1 MTDRRKHKA
10 TVTGTINPEKI
21 LKKLKKKTGKR
32 VEIMVTEEEK
42 DDESSDD
49 DESVDSR
56 VASLICWDC
65 KECAV
70 FEMFS
75 EENANACSVM

>member
-1 MTDRRKHKA
+1 MKKHKA

-32 VEIMVTEEEK
+32 VEITVTHEEK
-42 DDESSDD
+42 DDESSGD
-49 DESVDSR
+49 DESTETR
-56 VASLICWDC
+56 TNSLICWDG
-65 KECAV
+65 KYSAV
-70 FEMFS
+70 FEMFH